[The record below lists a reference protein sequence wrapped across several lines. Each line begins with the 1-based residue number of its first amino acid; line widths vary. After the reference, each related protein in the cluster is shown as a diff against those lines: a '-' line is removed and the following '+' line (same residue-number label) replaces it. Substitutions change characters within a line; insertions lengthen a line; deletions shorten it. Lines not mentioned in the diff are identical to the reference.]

1 MTPDAQRA
9 TRNAQPSRPFFI
21 IDGHALLYRAFYALP
36 NLTAPDGRPTGA
48 ILGFLRKIVKI
59 AREAKPRGLAVVFD
73 GPGPSFRKEMYDEY
87 KAHRSPMPEELA
99 AQIPLLHSLLG
110 ELGLP
115 TLMLGGVEADDV
127 IATLAL
133 AAAARGR
140 DVEILSGDKDLAAL
154 VRAAAPPAGS
164 ITLLAPGRELD
175 REKRL
180 EPDGVKE
187 KYGVPPALVP
197 ELLSLMGD
205 TSDNI
210 PGLAGVGPKTAVKL
224 LEEFGSIDELL
235 AAPERLPA
243 RVKKALEAAP
253 EALALSRRLVALRTD
268 LDLGLGE
275 DPAAAFP
282 ERPAPTPKAREILL
296 ELGMKSLVGE
306 FDLPDEPPPP
316 AISSLAI
323 PPVRILD
330 QTSLGPWLERLAT
343 ASITAIDTETTNL
356 APRAADLV
364 GVSFAAAGLEPA
376 YLPFAHA
383 GQTPSAATVELLGRF
398 LADDAA
404 KKCGHNLKY
413 DLQIL
418 RGAGFECRGF
428 DFDSLVVSAL
438 LDPGRRS
445 HSLDALALDYW
456 NHATIKFEEL
466 GGLFAEVPL
475 ERAGAYAGQDAF
487 LTLGFHERL
496 APRLAAD
503 PALLALY
510 REIEHPL
517 IALLADMEWSGVH
530 IDAAALAGLAEDF
543 GGELAAL
550 RRRAHAEAGEE
561 FNLDSPKQVGA
572 ILFERLGLPHARKTK
587 TGFSTDQKALEE
599 LAHLH
604 PLPGMIL
611 EHREIAKLLGTYVEA
626 LPALISARTGRLH
639 TSFSQTRTAT
649 GRLASSEPNLQN
661 IPIRS
666 ARGREIRRAFTAPP
680 GRVLVAADYSQVE
693 FRIVAWM
700 AKEEELLERLAEG
713 ADLHAAT
720 ARRLFGREPDA
731 EDRRRAKAVNFG
743 ILYGQSAFGLAR
755 SLGIGRIEADSI
767 IKDYH
772 AAFPRLKAWMDATL
786 ERARATGMSET
797 LFGRR
802 RPLPEI
808 NAANGNLRQAAERI
822 AINSPVQGTAADVIK
837 IAMLRLSERLAMIA
851 ESDIVLQVHDELLVE
866 TGEESA
872 AAVEEALR
880 IAMKEIPLL
889 GDQLEVNIGRG
900 RNWLEAGH

>member
-1 MTPDAQRA
+1 MAD
-9 TRNAQPSRPFFI
+9 RPFFI

-36 NLTAPDGRPTGA
+36 NLTSPDGRPTGA
-48 ILGFLRKIVKI
+48 ILGFLRKTIKI
-59 AREAKPRGLAVVFD
+59 MREVKPRGLAVIFD
-73 GPGPSFRKEMYDEY
+73 GPGPSFRKEMYDQY
-87 KAHRSPMPEELA
+87 KAQRSPMPEDLA
-99 AQIPLLHSLLG
+99 AQIPILLSLLK

-115 TLMLGGVEADDV
+115 TLMPGGVEADDV

-133 AAAARGR
+133 AASAAGA

-154 VRAAAPPAGS
+154 VRSAAPPSGS
-164 ITLLAPGRELD
+164 VSLLAPGRELD

-187 KYGVPPALVP
+187 KYGVSPALIP

-205 TSDNI
+205 SSDNI

-224 LEEFGSIDELL
+224 LEEFGSIENLL

-243 RVKKALEAAP
+243 KVKKALDASP
-253 EALALSRRLVALRTD
+253 ESLAISRRLVAMKTD

-275 DPAAAFP
+275 DPVAAFP
-282 ERPAPTPKAREILL
+282 KDLATTPKAVEILT
-296 ELGMKSLVGE
+296 ELGMKSLINE
-306 FDLPDEPPPP
+306 LDLPGEPAP
-316 AISSLAI
+316 AAVSSLLI

-330 QTSLGPWLERLAT
+330 QDSLGSWLERFVN
-343 ASITAIDTETTNL
+343 ASITAIDTETTGL
-356 APRAADLV
+356 TPRNADLV
-364 GVSFAAAGLEPA
+364 GVSFAAEGMEPA

-383 GQTPSAATVELLGRF
+383 GQERSSAVVDLLGRF
-398 LADDAA
+398 LADAGA
-404 KKCGHNLKY
+404 MKCGHNLKY
-413 DLQIL
+413 DIQIL

-428 DFDSLVVSAL
+428 VFDTLVASAL

-456 NHATIKFEEL
+456 NHVTIKFADL
-466 GGLFAEVPL
+466 GGPFAEVPL
-475 ERAGAYAGQDAF
+475 DRAATYAGQDAF
-487 LTLGFHERL
+487 LTLGFHDRL
-496 APRLAAD
+496 APRLSAD
-503 PALLALY
+503 PALQKLY

-517 IALLADMEWSGVH
+517 IEVLAAMEWAGVH
-530 IDAAALAGLAEDF
+530 VDATVLAGLAEEF
-543 GGELAAL
+543 SGELEVL
-550 RRRAHAEAGEE
+550 RFRAHAEAGAE

-587 TGFSTDQKALEE
+587 TGFSTDQKTLEE

-680 GRVLVAADYSQVE
+680 GRVLVSADYSQVE

-700 AKEEELLERLAEG
+700 AQEEELLGLLAEG

-720 ARRLFGREPDA
+720 ARRLFNREPGA

-755 SLGIGRIEADSI
+755 SLGIGRIEAERI
-767 IKDYH
+767 IKDYY

-786 ERARATGMSET
+786 EKARATGLIET

-802 RPLPEI
+802 RPIPEI
-808 NAANGNLRQAAERI
+808 NAANGNIRQAAERI

-837 IAMLRLSERLAMIA
+837 IAMLRLRERLATS
-851 ESDIVLQVHDELLVE
+851 EGSDIVLQVHDELLVE

-872 AAVEEALR
+872 ETVEEAMR
-880 IAMKEIPLL
+880 RAMKEIPLL
-889 GDQLEVNIGRG
+889 GDLLEVNIGRG